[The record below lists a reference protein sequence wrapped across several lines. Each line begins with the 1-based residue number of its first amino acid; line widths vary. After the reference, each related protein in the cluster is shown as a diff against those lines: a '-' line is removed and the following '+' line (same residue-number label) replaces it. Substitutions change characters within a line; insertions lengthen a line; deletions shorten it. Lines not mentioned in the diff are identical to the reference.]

1 MPSGKYIRGIFNLTE
16 NVTQQIYYTEQN
28 NNKSNIKTVIE
39 FSSNNKNVEI
49 LFDKKNISQNYSE
62 KYAQIYM
69 IEDIINNFT
78 VSLKDNDNK
87 TINNSLIVNYIF
99 KYYYSDI
106 YYNTSNSSNVNCI
119 YTNKTKK
126 EEKNITI
133 KCNNSIE
140 NNSNINYSYSLR
152 LYPKEKAN
160 PDEEL
165 NTLAITSSEI
175 FYFNK
180 TQTIDNEFN
189 FIVKE
194 ISIKTDYVAILFIN
208 YYDNN
213 QRIYKIHNF
222 TINVNDSLDFSL
234 KLILVGIGVVI
245 LIILIIMMI
254 YYLVKMK
261 KKNKELEER
270 VNSISFGVED
280 TNTELSDDDDL
291 NNRKV
296 SYV

>member
-1 MPSGKYIRGIFNLTE
+1 
-16 NVTQQIYYTEQN
+16 
-28 NNKSNIKTVIE
+28 
-39 FSSNNKNVEI
+39 
-49 LFDKKNISQNYSE
+49 
-62 KYAQIYM
+62 
-69 IEDIINNFT
+69 
-78 VSLKDNDNK
+78 
-87 TINNSLIVNYIF
+87 
-99 KYYYSDI
+99 
-106 YYNTSNSSNVNCI
+106 
-119 YTNKTKK
+119 
-126 EEKNITI
+126 
-133 KCNNSIE
+133 
-140 NNSNINYSYSLR
+140 
-152 LYPKEKAN
+152 
-160 PDEEL
+160 L